1 MARLKFRRKSV
12 DWFAAAVRSCA
23 MPIAWASIVTMFL
36 VPTLHADESTGKSI
50 AEQWCSSCHEVG
62 HRPVTTDGAP
72 AFKVV
77 AHRPGMT
84 RDRLRNWLADPHPPM
99 PNLGLARQDIE
110 DLIDYIE
117 SLKEK

>member
-1 MARLKFRRKSV
+1 MITRHENPILS
-12 DWFAAAVRSCA
+12 DAVRMMLISW
-23 MPIAWASIVTMFL
+23 ISIVVML
-36 VPTLHADESTGKSI
+36 VAPAVHADESTGKSM
-50 AEQWCSSCHEVG
+50 AQQWCSSCHEVG
-62 HRPVTTDGAP
+62 HRPVTSDGAP

-77 AHRPGMT
+77 ARRPGMT
-84 RDRLRNWLADPHPPM
+84 RERLRNWLSDPHPPM

>member
-1 MARLKFRRKSV
+1 MITRHEN
-12 DWFAAAVRSCA
+12 
-23 MPIAWASIVTMFL
+23 
-36 VPTLHADESTGKSI
+36 PTLSDNVRAVLIGGISIAAMLLAPAVHADESTGKSI
-50 AEQWCSSCHEVG
+50 AQQWCSSCHEVG
-62 HRPVTTDGAP
+62 HRPVATDGAP

-77 AHRPGMT
+77 ARRPGMS
-84 RDRLRNWLADPHPPM
+84 RDRLRNWLSDPHPPM